1 MKALFTTLLITFT
14 FFVHGQAQKT
24 LPFGKNTLT
33 GTVMLKTLIHPI
45 TEKPIKDAIVL
56 KLPYKVKFTA
66 TDELADDVIT
76 DEIRIYGDVQK
87 VKDPNTVYKALIN
100 KQVEIKAN
108 IVYAPSGN
116 YPLLANIIEDF
127 SYTIIK

>member
-1 MKALFTTLLITFT
+1 MKALFTALLITIT

-24 LPFGKNTLT
+24 LQFGKNTLT
-33 GTVMLKTLIHPI
+33 GTVILKTLIHPI
-45 TEKPIKDAIVL
+45 TEKPIKDAMVL